1 MVRGA
6 DLEGYSQDTI
16 HRLIRNMSQCW
27 QYSYKYMGA
36 IKLLSMILNWCNEL
50 WAKWTNLAATYF
62 FTFIFV
68 VSSKS
73 ALCRLIIFYFYQMM
87 CPLTV
92 NTLPSA
98 YQYRYPE

>member
-1 MVRGA
+1 MRGP

-16 HRLIRNMSQCW
+16 HHLIRNMPQCW
-27 QYSYKYMGA
+27 QYAYKYMGA
-36 IKLLSMILNWCNEL
+36 IKLLSMILSWCNAL

-68 VSSKS
+68 VSSNS

-87 CPLTV
+87 CPLTL